1 MRLYG
6 WQKNKWV
13 QMPPDA
19 TLDGMGKLLTLDDG
33 THIYQQKGNA
43 DYSLKI
49 ISTLPPTLEPYLL
62 YHPLV
67 AQSTK
72 EPVGRRGL
80 KAAKKKK
87 TILRTTNPFTGP
99 RLVCK
104 VCAILQA
111 SESQLIALFLI
122 VVFGCRQQR
131 QWQQQ

>member
-13 QMPPDA
+13 RMPPDA

-33 THIYQQKGNA
+33 THIYQQKRNA

-87 TILRTTNPFTGP
+87 QSSAPPTPSPALDLFAKCVRS
-99 RLVCK
+99 CK
-104 VCAILQA
+104 RPSRSLSHCSAYKCA
-111 SESQLIALFLI
+111 
-122 VVFGCRQQR
+122 
-131 QWQQQ
+131 